1 MHYLIEV
8 AWLWFW
14 LSHWKNHIFLGY
26 ESSYDDVFIF
36 PVARLSSH
44 CYWFNVVESL
54 KVSTQNLPKYKMSW
68 SRSSK
73 VVHAANSL
81 SKVHNQSQTDI
92 VPVAGVF
99 CSLLVENRY
108 CPLASFGETTDSA
121 TGDVHAA
128 LHVPCAVDS
137 LSAETCK
144 VEADAWFLQIFQVLP
159 CWNVTVWAAAV
170 EYVGVA
176 LPNYARR
183 TPASIISSPD
193 NPRRQDCYIVIARTT
208 RRQEASLWRGSFAP
222 LLPAVGS

>member
-36 PVARLSSH
+36 PVARLSPH
-44 CYWFNVVESL
+44 WYWFNVVESL

-99 CSLLVENRY
+99 CSLLVENTDIAPWRPSVKPPIV
-108 CPLASFGETTDSA
+108 PLAMCMRPYMFPVQWIPCRLRLARLKLTLGSYRFSRCYRAGMSLCELLRSSTSA
-121 TGDVHAA
+121 LLCQTMQG
-128 LHVPCAVDS
+128 
-137 LSAETCK
+137 
-144 VEADAWFLQIFQVLP
+144 
-159 CWNVTVWAAAV
+159 
-170 EYVGVA
+170 
-176 LPNYARR
+176 ARQHR
-183 TPASIISSPD
+183 
-193 NPRRQDCYIVIARTT
+193 
-208 RRQEASLWRGSFAP
+208 
-222 LLPAVGS
+222 